1 MTIGIL
7 AYGSLIS
14 NPGEELAAVIR
25 GRVAEVKTPF
35 KVEFSRTSRVRD
47 GAPTLVPVL
56 ERGRHV
62 RGVLLVLDERTSEAA
77 ARDMLY
83 RRERNR
89 VGTGDT
95 YAGMDATDPDAA
107 VVNRLEAFGGMDVV
121 LHAALRPNIEKPT
134 PERLAELALESVRAP
149 AGLLRRDGIHYL
161 LRAKDDGIRTPLMPE
176 YEREILRRT
185 KTRSL
190 AEAWRR
196 VRMSD

>member
-25 GRVAEVKTPF
+25 GRVAGVSTPF
-35 KVEFSRTSRVRD
+35 KVEFSRASRVRD

-56 ERGRHV
+56 KGGGHV
-62 RGVLLVLDERTSEAA
+62 RGALLVLDERTSEWA

-95 YAGMDATDPDAA
+95 YAEMDAADPDAA
-107 VVNRLEAFGGMDVV
+107 VVNRLTGFGGLDVV
-121 LHAALRPNIEKPT
+121 LHAALRPNIQDPT
-134 PERLAELALESVRAP
+134 PARLAELALESAQAP
-149 AGLLRRDGIHYL
+149 AGLLRRDGINYL
-161 LRAKDDGIRTPLMPE
+161 LRAKEDGIRTPLMPE

-185 KTRSL
+185 GTRAL

>member
-1 MTIGIL
+1 MTIGVL

-25 GRVAEVKTPF
+25 GRVPGVKTPF
-35 KVEFSRTSRVRD
+35 TVEFSRTSRVRD

-56 ERGRHV
+56 HGGGHV
-62 RGVLLVLDERTSEAA
+62 CGVLLVLDERTREEA

-95 YAGMDATDPDAA
+95 YAEMDAADPDAA
-107 VVNRLEAFGGMDVV
+107 VVNRLTGFGGLDVV
-121 LHAALRPNIEKPT
+121 LHAALRPNIEDPT
-134 PERLAELALESVRAP
+134 PARLAELALESVRAP
-149 AGLLRRDGIHYL
+149 AGLLRRDGINYL
-161 LRAKDDGIRTPLMPE
+161 LRAKEDGICTPLMPD

-185 KTRSL
+185 GTRAL
-190 AEAWRR
+190 EEAWRR